1 MSSEESGA
9 ELAASIA
16 LAFVLVYL
24 ILTLGVLS
32 KEPYGAPPNTIPV
45 RGPDDIVYYVQ
56 EDLDDHEQAAAIIAE
71 LNQRLLRLM
80 KFIKR
85 KYGAAIEGGE
95 ETVWGK
101 RCPERVRQAREF
113 LLRFNPDAIYET
125 NPDNPNED
133 SSFVIS
139 KGKLMAL
146 CIRKRNDPTRFEDM
160 NMLTFVLIHEA
171 SHILA
176 PVAQHEPSF
185 WRTMKFVLEEAVE
198 AGIYKP
204 IDYRKTPHVYCG
216 KPVRWSPLYD
226 DGVPAVCEK
235 S

>member
-1 MSSEESGA
+1 M
-9 ELAASIA
+9 ASIA

-56 EDLDDHEQAAAIIAE
+56 EDLDDREQAAAIIAE
-71 LNQRLLRLM
+71 PES
-80 KFIKR
+80 
-85 KYGAAIEGGE
+85 AASATDEVYQAQVWSGHRGRRGDCMGE
-95 ETVWGK
+95 ALS
-101 RCPERVRQAREF
+101 ERVRQAREF

-171 SHILA
+171 SHYISSLQL
-176 PVAQHEPSF
+176 QHEPSF

-204 IDYRKTPHVYCG
+204 IDYRKTPPRLLR
-216 KPVRWSPLYD
+216 KASKRWSPLYD
-226 DGVPAVCEK
+226 DGVPAMRK